1 MTAEET
7 IEERL
12 KKLAQAISPDETLVE
27 NVMSRIDC
35 KSIIIASEVTVQNIW
50 RTMMKSPITKL
61 AIAAATVVAFGIGI
75 HFFTGVG
82 TTPAYGITDMPEL
95 FRMVRTVHL
104 KGWHYYPGHKT
115 PDGNDVPPV
124 NMEEWFD
131 LENGRRWST
140 TCSSCPDTFL
150 FNSGRTNVTKISVGE
165 MISDGHYRLRLNHT
179 WKTAHFSK
187 INKYEQMLA
196 EHQGWD
202 QMIEQLFGDISK
214 LDDFV
219 KIGRERIDGVD
230 CDIWER
236 EEIFSDTKH
245 RNRYRYWLS
254 PSKGECKRRQFWMR
268 FGDKQQWELR
278 REYDKIER
286 DVDIPEGL
294 FSMEVP
300 EGYEADNTKE
310 TATLSE
316 LGSSNMG
323 GYGDDRCSLSWGA
336 ALSFTMSDGSVIWG
350 WNSIDRLSEKP
361 QEEFFEGLEFGGLL
375 PKLPIEFN
383 TLKPAGEPKDIT
395 YTGYHLA
402 YTWKADR
409 FTEWAVYVPDGTP
422 PENVKQ
428 FGYHALYVF
437 NLEHEPR
444 LEITLPVPYGLLIET
459 KEDFDK
465 WVLGAMAE
473 LSDDG
478 KAPEN
483 VTYESVL
490 QLTKRIREP
499 ITQ

>member
-1 MTAEET
+1 MKSAKGIEET
-7 IEERL
+7 IRKNLNFTASAEIRDRIFADVMNAQEESQKTKSALIRPNIRSIIM
-12 KKLAQAISPDETLVE
+12 KNPIIKLAAAV
-27 NVMSRIDC
+27 
-35 KSIIIASEVTVQNIW
+35 IIVI
-50 RTMMKSPITKL
+50 
-61 AIAAATVVAFGIGI
+61 VVGSGI
-75 HFFTGVG
+75 HYFTGDG

-95 FRMVRTVHL
+95 FRTVRTVHL
-104 KGWHYYPGHKT
+104 KGWHYYPGRKT
-115 PDGNDVPPV
+115 PEGNDVPPV

-131 LENGRRWST
+131 LENGRRWAT
-140 TCSSCPDTFL
+140 TFSS
-150 FNSGRTNVTKISVGE
+150 SGRTDATKISVGE
-165 MISDGHYRLRLNHT
+165 LISNGQYRLSLNHT
-179 WKTAHFSK
+179 SKSAHFSK
-187 INKYEQMLA
+187 INKYRQML
-196 EHQGWD
+196 EKHQGRD

-219 KIGRERIDGVD
+219 KIGREKIDGVY

-236 EEIFSDTKH
+236 EEIFSATEGGWRRK
-245 RNRYRYWLS
+245 YWLS
-254 PSKGECKRRQFWMR
+254 PSMGECKRYQAWMC
-268 FGDKQQWELR
+268 FTGKQQWELR
-278 REYDKIER
+278 YEYDKIER

-316 LGSSNMG
+316 LGSPNIG

-350 WNSIDRLSEKP
+350 WNSIDRISEKP
-361 QEEFFEGLEFGGLL
+361 QEEFFEGLESGGSL
-375 PKLPIEFN
+375 PKLPVEFN
-383 TLKPAGEPKDIT
+383 ALKPAGEPKDIT

-402 YTWKADR
+402 YTRKADR
-409 FTEWAVYVPDGTP
+409 FTEWAVYAPDGTP

-444 LEITLPVPYGLLIET
+444 LKINLPVSSGLLIET

-490 QLTKRIREP
+490 QLTNKIREP

>member
-1 MTAEET
+1 MKPANGMEET
-7 IEERL
+7 IKKNLNFAASAEMRERILTDVMNAQEES
-12 KKLAQAISPDETLVE
+12 KKTKSALIRP
-27 NVMSRIDC
+27 NIR
-35 KSIIIASEVTVQNIW
+35 SII
-50 RTMMKSPITKL
+50 MKSPITKL
-61 AIAAATVVAFGIGI
+61 AAAAMIVIAFGIGI
-75 HFFTGVG
+75 YYFTGDG
-82 TTPAYGITDMPEL
+82 TTPVYGITDVPEL
-95 FRMVRTVHL
+95 FRTVRTVHL

-115 PDGNDVPPV
+115 PDGDDVPPV
-124 NMEEWFD
+124 NREKWID
-131 LENGRRWST
+131 LENGREWHT
-140 TCSSCPDTFL
+140 TCSS
-150 FNSGRTNVTKISVGE
+150 SGRTNATKISVGE
-165 MISDGHYRLRLNHT
+165 LISDGQYRLSLNHT
-179 WKTAHFSK
+179 RKSAHFSK
-187 INKYEQMLA
+187 RNKYQQMLA
-196 EHQGWD
+196 KQQGRD

-219 KIGRERIDGVD
+219 KIGREKIDGVD

-254 PSKGECKRRQFWMR
+254 PSTGECKRRQFWMR

-278 REYDKIER
+278 QEYDKIER

-316 LGSSNMG
+316 LGSPMVG
-323 GYGDDRCSLSWGA
+323 CGFGVGHGTA
-336 ALSFTMSDGSVIWG
+336 ISFTMSDGSVIWG
-350 WNSIDRLSEKP
+350 WNSFDQESEKP
-361 QEEFFEGLEFGGLL
+361 QEEFFKGLTFGGPL

-383 TLKPAGEPKDIT
+383 ALKPGGEPKDII

-402 YTWKADR
+402 YTRKVDR
-409 FTEWAVYVPDGTP
+409 FTEWAIYVPNGTP
-422 PENVKQ
+422 PKNVKQ
-428 FGYHALYVF
+428 LGYHALYVF
-437 NLEHEPR
+437 NIGRKPR
-444 LEITLPVPYGLLIET
+444 LKMNLPVPYGLLIET
-459 KEDFDK
+459 KGDFDK

-490 QLTKRIREP
+490 QLAEQIRESLA
-499 ITQ
+499 Q

>member
-7 IEERL
+7 LEKRL
-12 KKLAQAISPDETLVE
+12 EKLAQAIGPDETFIE
-27 NVMSRIDC
+27 NVMSRIDAISFG
-35 KSIIIASEVTVQNIW
+35 KPGKTKKTKNKLLIRRLIMNRFTKLTAAAVIIIAVALSITFLD
-50 RTMMKSPITKL
+50 KS
-61 AIAAATVVAFGIGI
+61 V
-75 HFFTGVG
+75 
-82 TTPAYGITDMPEL
+82 TPAYGITDMPEL
-95 FRMVRTVHL
+95 FRTVRTAHL

-131 LENGRRWST
+131 PGNGRWWST
-140 TCSSCPDTFL
+140 TCSS
-150 FNSGRTNVTKISVGE
+150 SGSADDTKISVGE
-165 MISDGHYRLRLNHT
+165 LISDGQYRLNLNHT
-179 WKTAHFSK
+179 RKTAHFSK
-187 INKYEQMLA
+187 INKYQQMLA
-196 EHQGWD
+196 KHQGRD
-202 QMIEQLFGDISK
+202 QMIERLFGDISK

-219 KIGRERIDGVD
+219 KIGRENIDGVD

-236 EEIFSDTKH
+236 EEIFSATEGGWRRK
-245 RNRYRYWLS
+245 YWLS
-254 PSKGECKRRQFWMR
+254 PSTGECKRYQVWMS
-268 FGDKQQWELR
+268 FTGKQQWELR

-294 FSMEVP
+294 FSMEIP

-316 LGSSNMG
+316 LGSSNIG
-323 GYGDDRCSLSWGA
+323 GYGDDRCALSWGA

-350 WNSIDRLSEKP
+350 WNSIDRISEKP
-361 QEEFFEGLEFGGLL
+361 QEEFFKGLEFEGLL

-383 TLKPAGEPKDIT
+383 TLKPAGMPKDIT

-402 YTWKADR
+402 YTKKANR
-409 FTEWAVYVPDGTP
+409 FTEWAIYVPNEIP
-422 PENVKQ
+422 PKNVKQ

-444 LEITLPVPYGLLIET
+444 LKINLPVPYGLLIET

-465 WVLGAMAE
+465 WVLGAMAA

-483 VTYESVL
+483 VTYGSVL
-490 QLTKRIREP
+490 QLAEQIRESLA
-499 ITQ
+499 Q

>member
-7 IEERL
+7 IEKRL
-12 KKLAQAISPDETLVE
+12 EKLAQAISPDETLVE
-27 NVMSRIDC
+27 NVMSRIDG
-35 KSIIIASEVTVQNIW
+35 KSIIIASEVTAQNIW

-61 AIAAATVVAFGIGI
+61 AAAAMIVIVVGIGI
-75 HFFTGVG
+75 YYFTGDG

-95 FRMVRTVHL
+95 FRTVRTIHL

-115 PDGNDVPPV
+115 PDGNDVLPV

-140 TCSSCPDTFL
+140 TCSS
-150 FNSGRTNVTKISVGE
+150 SGRTNATKISVGE
-165 MISDGHYRLRLNHT
+165 LISDGQYRLSLNHT
-179 WKTAHFSK
+179 RKSAHFSK
-187 INKYEQMLA
+187 RNKYQQMLA
-196 EHQGWD
+196 KHQGRD
-202 QMIEQLFGDISK
+202 QMIERLFGDISK
-214 LDDFV
+214 LDSFV
-219 KIGRERIDGVD
+219 KIGREKIDGVD

-236 EEIFSDTKH
+236 EEIFSATEGGWRGK
-245 RNRYRYWLS
+245 YWLS
-254 PSKGECKRRQFWMR
+254 PSTGECKRYQAWMC
-268 FGDKQQWELR
+268 FTGKQQWELR

-286 DVDIPEGL
+286 NVDIPEGL

-310 TATLSE
+310 TAALSE
-316 LGSSNMG
+316 LGSSNIG
-323 GYGDDRCSLSWGA
+323 GYSDDRCDLSHGGA
-336 ALSFTMSDGSVIWG
+336 LNFTISDGSVIWG
-350 WNSIDRLSEKP
+350 WNSIDRKSEKP
-361 QEEFFEGLEFGGLL
+361 QEEFFEGLEFGGPL

-383 TLKPAGEPKDIT
+383 SLKPAGMPKDIT
-395 YTGYHLA
+395 YTGFHLT
-402 YTWKADR
+402 YTRKADR
-409 FTEWAVYVPDGTP
+409 FTEWAIYVPDGTP
-422 PENVKQ
+422 PENVRQ

-444 LEITLPVPYGLLIET
+444 LKINLPVPYGLLIET

-465 WVLGAMAE
+465 WVLGAMAA

-490 QLTKRIREP
+490 QLAEQIRESLA
-499 ITQ
+499 Q

>member
-1 MTAEET
+1 MKPTNGMEEAIKKNLNFTASAEMRERILTDVLDAQEEA
-7 IEERL
+7 
-12 KKLAQAISPDETLVE
+12 KKTKSALAGLNI
-27 NVMSRIDC
+27 R
-35 KSIIIASEVTVQNIW
+35 SII
-50 RTMMKSPITKL
+50 MKSPKTKL
-61 AIAAATVVAFGIGI
+61 AAATMIVIVVGIGI
-75 HFFTGVG
+75 YYLTGDG
-82 TTPAYGITDMPEL
+82 TTPVYGITDMPEL
-95 FRMVRTVHL
+95 FRTVRTVHL

-115 PDGNDVPPV
+115 PDGNDVLPV

-131 LENGRRWST
+131 LENGREWHT
-140 TCSSCPDTFL
+140 TCSS
-150 FNSGRTNVTKISVGE
+150 SGRIDATRISVGE
-165 MISDGHYRLRLNHT
+165 LISDGQYRLRLNHT
-179 WKTAHFSK
+179 RKSAHFSK
-187 INKYEQMLA
+187 RNKYQQMLA
-196 EHQGWD
+196 KHQGQD
-202 QMIEQLFGDISK
+202 QMIEKLFGDISK

-219 KIGRERIDGVD
+219 KIGREKIDGVD

-236 EEIFSDTKH
+236 EEIFSAMEGGW
-245 RNRYRYWLS
+245 RYRYWLS
-254 PSKGECKRRQFWMR
+254 PSTGECKRYQVWMC
-268 FGDKQQWELR
+268 FTSKQQWELR

-316 LGSSNMG
+316 LGSSNIG
-323 GYGDDRCSLSWGA
+323 GYGDDRCALSWGS
-336 ALSFTMSDGSVIWG
+336 ALSFTMSNGSVIWG
-350 WNSIDRLSEKP
+350 WNSIDRISEKP

-402 YTWKADR
+402 YTRKADR

-428 FGYHALYVF
+428 FVYHALYVF

-444 LEITLPVPYGLLIET
+444 LKINLPVPYGMLIET

-483 VTYESVL
+483 VTYKSVL
-490 QLTKRIREP
+490 QLTKQIRESLA
-499 ITQ
+499 Q

>member
-1 MTAEET
+1 MNRFTKLTA
-7 IEERL
+7 
-12 KKLAQAISPDETLVE
+12 AAV
-27 NVMSRIDC
+27 
-35 KSIIIASEVTVQNIW
+35 IIIAVALSITFLD
-50 RTMMKSPITKL
+50 KS
-61 AIAAATVVAFGIGI
+61 V
-75 HFFTGVG
+75 
-82 TTPAYGITDMPEL
+82 TPAYGINDMPEL
-95 FRMVRTVHL
+95 FRAVRTVHL

-115 PDGNDVPPV
+115 PDGNDVLPV

-131 LENGRRWST
+131 LENGREWHT
-140 TCSSCPDTFL
+140 TCSS
-150 FNSGRTNVTKISVGE
+150 SGRSDATRISVGE
-165 MISDGHYRLRLNHT
+165 LISDGQYRLRLNHT
-179 WKTAHFSK
+179 RKSAHFSK
-187 INKYEQMLA
+187 RNKYQQMLA
-196 EHQGWD
+196 KHQGRD

-219 KIGRERIDGVD
+219 KIGREKIDGVD

-236 EEIFSDTKH
+236 EEIFSATKGGY
-245 RNRYRYWLS
+245 RYKYWLS
-254 PSKGECKRRQFWMR
+254 PSTGECKRYQVWMS
-268 FGDKQQWELR
+268 FTGKQQWELC
-278 REYDKIER
+278 REYVKIER

-300 EGYEADNTKE
+300 EGYEAKNTKE
-310 TATLSE
+310 TATLLE
-316 LGSSNMG
+316 LGSPNMG

-350 WNSIDRLSEKP
+350 WNSIDRTSEKP

-383 TLKPAGEPKDIT
+383 ALKPAGEPKDTT

-402 YTWKADR
+402 YTRKADR

-428 FGYHALYVF
+428 FGYHMLYVF

-444 LEITLPVPYGLLIET
+444 LKINLPVPYGLLIET

-465 WVLGAMAE
+465 WVLGAMAA

-490 QLTKRIREP
+490 QLTKQIRESLA
-499 ITQ
+499 Q